1 MTVNKRIPNNFKKF
15 SEKNSDFPKK
25 NLDLLNEFLKT
36 ADRSELDE
44 EQRIA
49 LYEQMLDKYVDD
61 DEILEWSKNNN
72 D

>member
-44 EQRIA
+44 EQRMI
-49 LYEQMLDKYVDD
+49 VSR
-61 DEILEWSKNNN
+61 DEGNNVERFIVLIFFW